1 MGWVLG
7 RVQGPGGVIW
17 LIPSYLRSSRQFP
30 EATLRYRLRGL
41 IVRDH
46 SPSVF
51 SSGGRTPWG
60 CLEEASA
67 LILARVP
74 TARADAD
81 RGTSNFILHIFSGH
95 LRQGRAC
102 PRPCLPPP
110 LPTAAPSRSA
120 RETGAGAALQPA
132 PAFSPRAPPSPRFP
146 GPGSRGGHSL
156 PKHSALSPT
165 GPPLQSRG
173 QNAVLGIKAILSRGR
188 RHDSPGARLP
198 GAPARPGL
206 GGCRRRSRGRRRSS
220 RGPVARHVAAFACH
234 VAAGAGHEN
243 KHGAAGASRLVSVLG
258 GPWPTSLRRCR
269 GPAGTGTTRRRRRC
283 CGGRRGPAGDAAAE
297 RAGPGAARQSPR
309 AALFRIGQMSNVELD
324 DELLDPDMDPP
335 HPFPKEIPHNEK
347 LLSLK
352 YESLDYDNSENQLFL
367 EEERRINHTAFRT
380 VEIKRWVICALIGI
394 LTGLVAC
401 FIDIVVENLA
411 GLKYRVIKGNIDKFT
426 EKGGL
431 SFSLLLWATL
441 NAAFVL
447 VGSVIVAFIEP
458 VAAGSGIPQIKCF
471 LNGVKIPHVVRLK
484 TLVIKVSGVIL
495 SVVGGLAVGKEG
507 PMIHSGSVIAAG
519 ISQGR
524 STSLKRDFKIFEYFR
539 RDTEKRDF
547 VSAGAA
553 AGVSAAFGAPVG
565 GVLFS
570 LEEGASFWNQFLT
583 WRIFF
588 ASMISTFTL
597 NFVLSIY
604 HGNMWD
610 LSSPGL
616 INFGRFDSEKMAYT
630 IHEIPVFIAMGVVG
644 GVLGAVFNALNYWLT
659 MFRIRYIHRPCLQVV
674 EAMLVAAVT
683 ATVAFVL
690 IYSSRDCQ
698 PLQGGSMSYPLQLFC
713 ADGEYNS
720 MAAAFFNTPEKSVV
734 SLFHDPPGSYNPL
747 TLGLFTLVYFFLAC
761 WTYGLT
767 VSAGVF
773 IPSLL
778 IGAAWGR
785 LFGISLSYLTGAAI
799 WADPGKYALMGAA
812 AQLGGIVRMTLSLT
826 VIMMEATSNVT
837 YGFPIMLVLMTA
849 KIVGDVFI
857 EGLYDMHIQLQSV
870 PFLHWEAPVTSHSL
884 TAREV
889 MSTPVTCLR
898 RREKVGVI
906 VDVLSDTASNH
917 NGFPVVEHA
926 DDTQPARGPWSVC
939 AGAAGSPP
947 GPGTLISA
955 ADWGPDP
962 ALSNRRKIKF
972 HAILSSGVGLSRGHP
987 AFAARGVNSAPG
999 HRRTLGKGEG
1009 KGARSQGPPARARHL
1024 PSSPGHRDL
1033 LDNRDHLHWPGGYRD
1048 ASAPPPSTC
1057 PELRG
1062 VCN

>member
-1 MGWVLG
+1 MANVSKKVSWSG
-7 RVQGPGGVIW
+7 RD
-17 LIPSYLRSSRQFP
+17 LDDD
-30 EATLRYRLRGL
+30 E
-41 IVRDH
+41 
-46 SPSVF
+46 
-51 SSGGRTPWG
+51 
-60 CLEEASA
+60 
-67 LILARVP
+67 
-74 TARADAD
+74 
-81 RGTSNFILHIFSGH
+81 
-95 LRQGRAC
+95 
-102 PRPCLPPP
+102 
-110 LPTAAPSRSA
+110 AAPLLR
-120 RETGAGAALQPA
+120 
-132 PAFSPRAPPSPRFP
+132 RAPR
-146 GPGSRGGHSL
+146 
-156 PKHSALSPT
+156 
-165 GPPLQSRG
+165 
-173 QNAVLGIKAILSRGR
+173 
-188 RHDSPGARLP
+188 P
-198 GAPARPGL
+198 GAPAGE
-206 GGCRRRSRGRRRSS
+206 
-220 RGPVARHVAAFACH
+220 AAPLLN
-234 VAAGAGHEN
+234 GAG
-243 KHGAAGASRLVSVLG
+243 
-258 GPWPTSLRRCR
+258 P
-269 GPAGTGTTRRRRRC
+269 
-283 CGGRRGPAGDAAAE
+283 AAA
-297 RAGPGAARQSPR
+297 RASPHS
-309 AALFRIGQMSNVELD
+309 AFFRIGQLSSVELD

-335 HPFPKEIPHNEK
+335 HPFPREIPHNEK

-380 VEIKRWVICALIGI
+380 VEIKRWVICAMVGI

-401 FIDIVVENLA
+401 FIDIVVEKLA
-411 GLKYRVIKGNIDKFT
+411 GLKYRLVKDNIDRFT
-426 EKGGL
+426 EHGGL
-431 SFSLLLWATL
+431 SFSLLLWAAL

-447 VGSVIVAFIEP
+447 LGSTIVAFVEP

-604 HGNMWD
+604 HGNAWD

-616 INFGRFDSEKMAYT
+616 INFGRFDTE
-630 IHEIPVFIAMGVVG
+630 
-644 GVLGAVFNALNYWLT
+644 T
-659 MFRIRYIHRPCLQVV
+659 MVYVHRPCLQVV
-674 EAMLVAAVT
+674 EATLVAAVT
-683 ATVAFVL
+683 ATAAFVL

-698 PLQGGSMSYPLQLFC
+698 PLRGSSVSYPLQLFC

-734 SLFHDPPGSYNPL
+734 SLFHDPPGSYNPM

-785 LFGISLSYLTGAAI
+785 LFGISLSYITGAAV

-889 MSTPVTCLR
+889 MSTPVICLR

-906 VDVLSDTASNH
+906 VDVLSSTASNH
-917 NGFPVVEHA
+917 NGFPVVEDA
-926 DDTQPARGPWSVC
+926 DGTQPARLQGLILRSQLIVLLKHKVFVERSSMGLLRRRLRLKDFRDAYPRFPPIQSIHVSQDEREC
-939 AGAAGSPP
+939 TMDLSEFMNPSPYTVP
-947 GPGTLISA
+947 QEASLPRVFKLFR
-955 ADWGPDP
+955 
-962 ALSNRRKIKF
+962 ALGLRHLVVVDNCNQV
-972 HAILSSGVGLSRGHP
+972 VGLVTRKDL
-987 AFAARGVNSAPG
+987 ARY
-999 HRRTLGKGEG
+999 RLGKGGLE
-1009 KGARSQGPPARARHL
+1009 
-1024 PSSPGHRDL
+1024 
-1033 LDNRDHLHWPGGYRD
+1033 
-1048 ASAPPPSTC
+1048 
-1057 PELRG
+1057 ELSLAQT
-1062 VCN
+1062 

>member
-1 MGWVLG
+1 MANVAKKVSWSG
-7 RVQGPGGVIW
+7 RDP
-17 LIPSYLRSSRQFP
+17 
-30 EATLRYRLRGL
+30 
-41 IVRDH
+41 RDD
-46 SPSVF
+46 
-51 SSGGRTPWG
+51 
-60 CLEEASA
+60 E
-67 LILARVP
+67 
-74 TARADAD
+74 D
-81 RGTSNFILHIFSGH
+81 
-95 LRQGRAC
+95 
-102 PRPCLPPP
+102 
-110 LPTAAPSRSA
+110 
-120 RETGAGAALQPA
+120 
-132 PAFSPRAPPSPRFP
+132 
-146 GPGSRGGHSL
+146 
-156 PKHSALSPT
+156 
-165 GPPLQSRG
+165 
-173 QNAVLGIKAILSRGR
+173 
-188 RHDSPGARLP
+188 
-198 GAPARPGL
+198 
-206 GGCRRRSRGRRRSS
+206 
-220 RGPVARHVAAFACH
+220 
-234 VAAGAGHEN
+234 
-243 KHGAAGASRLVSVLG
+243 
-258 GPWPTSLRRCR
+258 
-269 GPAGTGTTRRRRRC
+269 
-283 CGGRRGPAGDAAAE
+283 E
-297 RAGPGAARQSPR
+297 RAGETTPLLNGTGPGAAGGARQVRRELPR
-309 AALFRIGQMSNVELD
+309 PYPN
-324 DELLDPDMDPP
+324 
-335 HPFPKEIPHNEK
+335 EIPHNEK

-367 EEERRINHTAFRT
+367 EEERRINHAAFRT
-380 VEIKRWVICALIGI
+380 VEIKRWVICAMIGI

-411 GLKYRVIKGNIDKFT
+411 GLKYRVVKDNIDKFT

-441 NAAFVL
+441 NASVVM

-458 VAAGSGIPQIKCF
+458 VAAGSGIPQIKCY

-484 TLVIKVSGVIL
+484 TLVIKVCGVIL

-507 PMIHSGSVIAAG
+507 PMIHSGAVIAAG

-597 NFVLSIY
+597 NSVLSVY
-604 HGNMWD
+604 HGNAWD

-616 INFGRFDSEKMAYT
+616 INFGRFDSEKMGYT
-630 IHEIPVFIAMGVVG
+630 IQEIPIFIFMGVVG
-644 GVLGAVFNALNYWLT
+644 GILGALFNALNYWLT
-659 MFRIRYIHRPCLQVV
+659 MFRIRYIHRPCLQVI

-683 ATVAFVL
+683 AAVGFVM
-690 IYSSRDCQ
+690 IYCSRDCQ
-698 PLQGGSMSYPLQLFC
+698 PIQGSSVAYPLQVGDQGSETLLEFVALGLAGSPAATLALLWGSPQLPLLTLSFLPFQLFC

-720 MAAAFFNTPEKSVV
+720 MATAFFNTPEKSVV
-734 SLFHDPPGSYNPL
+734 NLFHDPPGSYNPM
-747 TLGLFTLVYFFLAC
+747 TLGMFTLMYFFLAC

-785 LFGISLSYLTGAAI
+785 LFGISLSYLTKGSI

-826 VIMMEATSNVT
+826 VIMMEATGNVT

-849 KIVGDVFI
+849 KIVGDYFV

-898 RREKVGVI
+898 RIERVGTV
-906 VDVLSDTASNH
+906 VDILSDTSSNH
-917 NGFPVVEHA
+917 NGFPVVESNPNT
-926 DDTQPARGPWSVC
+926 TQVVSVVGRSLRGLVPPQVFVERANLSLVQRRLKLKDFRDAYPRFPPIQSIHVSQDERECMIDLSEFMNPSPYTVPQEASLPRVFKLFRALGLRHLVVVNNHNEVVGMVTRKDLARY
-939 AGAAGSPP
+939 
-947 GPGTLISA
+947 
-955 ADWGPDP
+955 
-962 ALSNRRKIKF
+962 R
-972 HAILSSGVGLSRGHP
+972 
-987 AFAARGVNSAPG
+987 
-999 HRRTLGKGEG
+999 LGKEG
-1009 KGARSQGPPARARHL
+1009 L
-1024 PSSPGHRDL
+1024 E
-1033 LDNRDHLHWPGGYRD
+1033 
-1048 ASAPPPSTC
+1048 
-1057 PELRG
+1057 ELSLAQT
-1062 VCN
+1062 

>member
-1 MGWVLG
+1 MANVSKKVSWSG
-7 RVQGPGGVIW
+7 RD
-17 LIPSYLRSSRQFP
+17 
-30 EATLRYRLRGL
+30 
-41 IVRDH
+41 RDD
-46 SPSVF
+46 
-51 SSGGRTPWG
+51 
-60 CLEEASA
+60 EEAA
-67 LILARVP
+67 PL
-74 TARADAD
+74 
-81 RGTSNFILHIFSGH
+81 
-95 LRQGRAC
+95 LRR
-102 PRPCLPPP
+102 
-110 LPTAAPSRSA
+110 T
-120 RETGAGAALQPA
+120 
-132 PAFSPRAPPSPRFP
+132 
-146 GPGSRGGHSL
+146 
-156 PKHSALSPT
+156 
-165 GPPLQSRG
+165 
-173 QNAVLGIKAILSRGR
+173 
-188 RHDSPGARLP
+188 
-198 GAPARPGL
+198 ARPG
-206 GGCRRRSRGRRRSS
+206 GGTPLLNG
-220 RGPVARHVAAFACH
+220 
-234 VAAGAGHEN
+234 
-243 KHGAAGASRLVSVLG
+243 
-258 GPWPTSLRRCR
+258 
-269 GPAGTGTTRRRRRC
+269 
-283 CGGRRGPAGDAAAE
+283 
-297 RAGPGAARQSPR
+297 AGPGAARQSPR
-309 AALFRIGQMSNVELD
+309 SALFRIGHMSNVELD

-616 INFGRFDSEKMAYT
+616 INFGRFDSEKGAVGLFPHILCLLPLSAQKMAYT

-659 MFRIRYIHRPCLQVV
+659 MFRIRYIHRPCLQVI

-926 DDTQPARGPWSVC
+926 DDTQPARLQGLILRSQLIVLLKHKVFVERSNMGLVQRRLRLKDFRDAYPRFPPIQSIHVSQDEREC
-939 AGAAGSPP
+939 TMDLSEFMNPSPYTVP
-947 GPGTLISA
+947 QEASLPRVFKLFR
-955 ADWGPDP
+955 
-962 ALSNRRKIKF
+962 ALGLRHLVVVDNRNQV
-972 HAILSSGVGLSRGHP
+972 VGLVTRKDL
-987 AFAARGVNSAPG
+987 ARY
-999 HRRTLGKGEG
+999 RLGKGGLE
-1009 KGARSQGPPARARHL
+1009 
-1024 PSSPGHRDL
+1024 
-1033 LDNRDHLHWPGGYRD
+1033 
-1048 ASAPPPSTC
+1048 
-1057 PELRG
+1057 ELSLAQT
-1062 VCN
+1062 

>member
-1 MGWVLG
+1 MANVSKKVSWSG
-7 RVQGPGGVIW
+7 RDRDDDEAAP
-17 LIPSYLRSSRQFP
+17 LLRRVARP
-30 EATLRYRLRGL
+30 EARAGEG
-41 IVRDH
+41 
-46 SPSVF
+46 SP
-51 SSGGRTPWG
+51 
-60 CLEEASA
+60 L
-67 LILARVP
+67 L
-74 TARADAD
+74 
-81 RGTSNFILHIFSGH
+81 N
-95 LRQGRAC
+95 
-102 PRPCLPPP
+102 
-110 LPTAAPSRSA
+110 
-120 RETGAGAALQPA
+120 GAGPA
-132 PAFSPRAPPSPRFP
+132 
-146 GPGSRGGHSL
+146 
-156 PKHSALSPT
+156 
-165 GPPLQSRG
+165 
-173 QNAVLGIKAILSRGR
+173 
-188 RHDSPGARLP
+188 
-198 GAPARPGL
+198 
-206 GGCRRRSRGRRRSS
+206 
-220 RGPVARHVAAFACH
+220 
-234 VAAGAGHEN
+234 
-243 KHGAAGASRLVSVLG
+243 
-258 GPWPTSLRRCR
+258 
-269 GPAGTGTTRRRRRC
+269 
-283 CGGRRGPAGDAAAE
+283 
-297 RAGPGAARQSPR
+297 AARQSPHS
-309 AALFRIGQMSNVELD
+309 ASFQIGQMSNVEPD
-324 DELLDPDMDPP
+324 DELLDPNMDPP

-367 EEERRINHTAFRT
+367 EEERRINHMAFRT
-380 VEIKRWVICALIGI
+380 VEIKRWVICAMIGI

-401 FIDIVVENLA
+401 FIDIMVENLA
-411 GLKYRVIKGNIDKFT
+411 GLKYKVVKDNIDKFT

-441 NAAFVL
+441 NSAFVL
-447 VGSVIVAFIEP
+447 VGSMIVAFIEP

-519 ISQGR
+519 VSQGR

-604 HGNMWD
+604 HGNIWD

-616 INFGRFDSEKMAYT
+616 INFGRFDTETMVYT
-630 IHEIPVFIAMGVVG
+630 IHEIPIFIAMGVVG

-659 MFRIRYIHRPCLQVV
+659 MFRIRYIHRPCLQVI

-698 PLQGGSMSYPLQLFC
+698 PLQGNSVSYPLQLFC

-734 SLFHDPPGSYNPL
+734 GLFHDPPGSYNPM

-837 YGFPIMLVLMTA
+837 YGFPIMLILMTA
-849 KIVGDVFI
+849 KIVGDIFI

-906 VDVLSDTASNH
+906 VDVLSNTASNH
-917 NGFPVVEHA
+917 NGFPVVEST
-926 DDTQPARGPWSVC
+926 DDSQSARLQG
-939 AGAAGSPP
+939 
-947 GPGTLISA
+947 LILRSQ
-955 ADWGPDP
+955 
-962 ALSNRRKIKF
+962 LIVLLKHKVFVERSNRGLVQRRLRLKDFRDAYPRFPPIQSI
-972 HAILSSGVGLSRGHP
+972 HVSQDERECTMDLSEFMNPSPYTVPQEASLPRVFKLFRALGLRHLVVVDNHNQVVGLVTRKDL
-987 AFAARGVNSAPG
+987 ARY
-999 HRRTLGKGEG
+999 RLGKGGLE
-1009 KGARSQGPPARARHL
+1009 
-1024 PSSPGHRDL
+1024 
-1033 LDNRDHLHWPGGYRD
+1033 
-1048 ASAPPPSTC
+1048 
-1057 PELRG
+1057 ELSLAQT
-1062 VCN
+1062 

>member
-1 MGWVLG
+1 MANVSKKVSWSG
-7 RVQGPGGVIW
+7 RDVDDD
-17 LIPSYLRSSRQFP
+17 
-30 EATLRYRLRGL
+30 E
-41 IVRDH
+41 
-46 SPSVF
+46 
-51 SSGGRTPWG
+51 
-60 CLEEASA
+60 
-67 LILARVP
+67 
-74 TARADAD
+74 
-81 RGTSNFILHIFSGH
+81 
-95 LRQGRAC
+95 
-102 PRPCLPPP
+102 
-110 LPTAAPSRSA
+110 AAP
-120 RETGAGAALQPA
+120 L
-132 PAFSPRAPPSPRFP
+132 
-146 GPGSRGGHSL
+146 L
-156 PKHSALSPT
+156 
-165 GPPLQSRG
+165 
-173 QNAVLGIKAILSRGR
+173 R
-188 RHDSPGARLP
+188 RT
-198 GAPARPGL
+198 ARPGTPAGEATPL
-206 GGCRRRSRGRRRSS
+206 LN
-220 RGPVARHVAAFACH
+220 
-234 VAAGAGHEN
+234 GAGP
-243 KHGAAGASRLVSVLG
+243 AAV
-258 GPWPTSLRRCR
+258 
-269 GPAGTGTTRRRRRC
+269 
-283 CGGRRGPAGDAAAE
+283 
-297 RAGPGAARQSPR
+297 RA
-309 AALFRIGQMSNVELD
+309 D
-324 DELLDPDMDPP
+324 TDPL

-380 VEIKRWVICALIGI
+380 VEIKRWVICAMIGI

-401 FIDIVVENLA
+401 FIDIVVEKLA
-411 GLKYRVIKGNIDKFT
+411 GLKYRVVKDNIDKFT
-426 EKGGL
+426 ARGGL
-431 SFSLLLWATL
+431 SFSLLLWASL
-441 NAAFVL
+441 NVAFVL
-447 VGSVIVAFIEP
+447 LGSVIVAFIEP

-495 SVVGGLAVGKEG
+495 SVVGGLAVGKVMECSCPCLSHSAPAGPGAGVSPRSRAHLNAAVCAFQEG

-519 ISQGR
+519 VSQGR

-604 HGNMWD
+604 HGNVWD

-616 INFGRFDSEKMAYT
+616 INFGRFDTETMVYT
-630 IHEIPVFIAMGVVG
+630 IHEIPIFIAMGVVG
-644 GVLGAVFNALNYWLT
+644 GILGAVFNALNYWLT
-659 MFRIRYIHRPCLQVV
+659 MFRIRYIHRPCLQVI

-698 PLQGGSMSYPLQLFC
+698 PLQGSSVSYPLQLFC

-734 SLFHDPPGSYNPL
+734 SLFHDPPGSYNPM

-785 LFGISLSYLTGAAI
+785 LFGISLSYLTGAAV

-898 RREKVGVI
+898 RREKVGII
-906 VDVLSDTASNH
+906 VDVLSSTASNH
-917 NGFPVVEHA
+917 NGFPVVEDA
-926 DDTQPARGPWSVC
+926 DGTQPARLQGLILRSQLIVLLKHKVFIERSCMGLLRRRLRLKDFRDAYPRFPPIQSIHVSQDEREC
-939 AGAAGSPP
+939 TMDLSEFMNPSPYTVP
-947 GPGTLISA
+947 QEASLPRVFKLFR
-955 ADWGPDP
+955 
-962 ALSNRRKIKF
+962 ALGLRHLVVVDNCNQV
-972 HAILSSGVGLSRGHP
+972 VGLVTRKDL
-987 AFAARGVNSAPG
+987 ARY
-999 HRRTLGKGEG
+999 RLGKGGLE
-1009 KGARSQGPPARARHL
+1009 
-1024 PSSPGHRDL
+1024 
-1033 LDNRDHLHWPGGYRD
+1033 
-1048 ASAPPPSTC
+1048 
-1057 PELRG
+1057 ELSLAQT
-1062 VCN
+1062 